1 MPALLKL
8 KLDKI
13 FFRSLTEGTRRY
25 EAFSKAQS
33 DEHIEQGDTYEV
45 EDIFAS
51 SLKAKDPETGEG
63 FSLPELVSES
73 SLLIVGGKPLT
84 YYFRRILKSVYHL
97 TYAFKGTIAYLP
109 QWHLLSS
116 IYSTTPPVLPNS
128 LPKFVH
134 PSQV

>member
-13 FFRSLTEGTRRY
+13 LFHSLTEGTRRY

-33 DEHIEQGDTYEV
+33 DERIEQGDNYEV

-51 SLKAKDPETGEG
+51 LLKAKDPETEEG

-73 SLLIVGGKPLT
+73 SLLIVAGKPCT
-84 YYFRRILKSVYHL
+84 CYYYRLLESVQNCAY
-97 TYAFKGTIAYLP
+97 TFKGTIVCPP

-116 IYSTTPPVLPNS
+116 IYSITPPVSINLLS
-128 LPKFVH
+128 KFVH
-134 PSQV
+134 PSRA